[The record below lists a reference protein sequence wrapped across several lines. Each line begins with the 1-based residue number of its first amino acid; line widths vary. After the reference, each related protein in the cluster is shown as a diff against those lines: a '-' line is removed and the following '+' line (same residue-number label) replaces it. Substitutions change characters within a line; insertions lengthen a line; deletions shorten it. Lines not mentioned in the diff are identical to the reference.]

1 MWALLYGYYVTLSK
15 LSSMRVTWASSE
27 GVSDPQRDWPYSL
40 TTSTGSERKVKFIL
54 SFPFQT
60 VNRMFLQK
68 QTADLQINCRKKCM
82 LSTEFR
88 QYETTIIF
96 SKFVSRVFYTIW
108 IMLLIK
114 GTWLSTVT
122 LSLPNIIGLL
132 NKIGKLDNMREQ
144 IYNCTRILN
153 LSTCL
158 PLHCYYRYLL
168 PQPFTTLTCLWNK
181 IENL

>member
-1 MWALLYGYYVTLSK
+1 
-15 LSSMRVTWASSE
+15 MRVTWASSE

-122 LSLPNIIGLL
+122 LSPQHHWAP
-132 NKIGKLDNMREQ
+132 EQ
-144 IYNCTRILN
+144 DWQVGQYERADLQLHANSQPFH
-153 LSTCL
+153 LSTFTL
-158 PLHCYYRYLL
+158 LL
-168 PQPFTTLTCLWNK
+168 PVPFASTVHH
-181 IENL
+181 INLFMEQNRKFVVVVVDDDSIRMLIII